1 MKLKGDKTHPHAQFL
16 SNFLDPYLCNQG
28 WLSLPKGKM
37 AKNSKM
43 QLKKSET
50 IQRKENIVK
59 IINTA
64 RETRGER
71 ATLKQEQLALQDTF
85 KE

>member
-1 MKLKGDKTHPHAQFL
+1 
-16 SNFLDPYLCNQG
+16 
-28 WLSLPKGKM
+28 M

>member
-1 MKLKGDKTHPHAQFL
+1 MT
-16 SNFLDPYLCNQG
+16 
-28 WLSLPKGKM
+28 LSLPKGKI

-64 RETRGER
+64 RETRGEGNPEAR
-71 ATLKQEQLALQDTF
+71 AACFTKDTF